1 MIKKW
6 IIEENNN
13 EKIEYIKEKFELNH
27 LTAKILSNRNILGKE
42 MDYNDI
48 RKFLNPTRN
57 DFYDP
62 FLLPDMEK
70 AIDRIEEAITKN
82 EKILIYGDY
91 DADGITSTT
100 LLTKFFKDIGI
111 NVENYIPNRLTEGYG
126 LNNKAIDK
134 IKEKETKLI
143 ITVDCGITSIKE
155 IEYAKKLGIDVIITD
170 HHEPSEEIPK
180 AIAIIDAKR
189 KNNKYPFNQLA
200 GCGIAFKLTQALS
213 IKRNLNENIYLKNL
227 DIVAIGTISDLVPIV
242 DENRVIVK
250 LGLMLLKQTKNI
262 GLKLLLKKSQI
273 KEIDS
278 TSISFGITPRIN
290 AAGRLGNQYDSLE
303 LFITENYEKA
313 ENLAEKLNSYNLERQ
328 KIGNKIYEEAL
339 LQLKDKEN
347 NCIILGK
354 ENWHHGIIGIVSSKI
369 TEKFYKPSILV
380 YFEGEKAIGSGRS
393 IEGFDLYKAISSS
406 KQYLSA
412 FGGHTMACGLSLLKK
427 DFEKFKSSVEKY
439 TNEKLDLSKQEQK
452 IIIDYIIKDD
462 DLEIDKIK
470 ELSILKPYGEQNPE
484 PIIMYQNLEIIG
496 IRTLSENKHIKLL
509 LKNKDN
515 VKIDVI
521 GFNLG
526 ELAEIY
532 KIGDKINIIGNIE
545 INTFNGKDTIQIRL
559 IDIKYNN

>member
-62 FLLPDMEK
+62 FLLLDMEK

-380 YFEGEKAIGSGRS
+380 CFEGEKAIGSGRS

-559 IDIKYNN
+559 IDIKDNN

>member
-6 IIEENNN
+6 IIEENDN

-134 IKEKETKLI
+134 IKEKGTKLI

-155 IEYAKKLGIDVIITD
+155 IEYAKKFGIDVIITD

-380 YFEGEKAIGSGRS
+380 CFEGEKAIGSGRS

-559 IDIKYNN
+559 IDIKDNN

>member
-134 IKEKETKLI
+134 IKEKGTKLI

-155 IEYAKKLGIDVIITD
+155 IEYAKKFGIDVIITD

-380 YFEGEKAIGSGRS
+380 CFEGEKAIGSGRS
-393 IEGFDLYKAISSS
+393 IEGFDLYKAILSS

-559 IDIKYNN
+559 IDIKDNN

>member
-134 IKEKETKLI
+134 IKEKGTKLI

-380 YFEGEKAIGSGRS
+380 CFEGEKAIGSGRS

-452 IIIDYIIKDD
+452 II
-462 DLEIDKIK
+462 IDKIK

-559 IDIKYNN
+559 IDIKDNN

>member
-1 MIKKW
+1 M
-6 IIEENNN
+6 
-13 EKIEYIKEKFELNH
+13 
-27 LTAKILSNRNILGKE
+27 
-42 MDYNDI
+42 
-48 RKFLNPTRN
+48 
-57 DFYDP
+57 
-62 FLLPDMEK
+62 
-70 AIDRIEEAITKN
+70 
-82 EKILIYGDY
+82 
-91 DADGITSTT
+91 
-100 LLTKFFKDIGI
+100 
-111 NVENYIPNRLTEGYG
+111 
-126 LNNKAIDK
+126 
-134 IKEKETKLI
+134 
-143 ITVDCGITSIKE
+143 
-155 IEYAKKLGIDVIITD
+155 
-170 HHEPSEEIPK
+170 
-180 AIAIIDAKR
+180 
-189 KNNKYPFNQLA
+189 
-200 GCGIAFKLTQALS
+200 
-213 IKRNLNENIYLKNL
+213 
-227 DIVAIGTISDLVPIV
+227 
-242 DENRVIVK
+242 
-250 LGLMLLKQTKNI
+250 
-262 GLKLLLKKSQI
+262 
-273 KEIDS
+273 
-278 TSISFGITPRIN
+278 
-290 AAGRLGNQYDSLE
+290 
-303 LFITENYEKA
+303 
-313 ENLAEKLNSYNLERQ
+313 
-328 KIGNKIYEEAL
+328 
-339 LQLKDKEN
+339 KDKEN

-380 YFEGEKAIGSGRS
+380 CFEGEKAIGSGRS

-452 IIIDYIIKDD
+452 IIIDYIIKDY

-559 IDIKYNN
+559 IDIKDNN

>member
-354 ENWHHGIIGIVSSKI
+354 ENWNHGIIGIVSSKI

-380 YFEGEKAIGSGRS
+380 CFEGEKAIGSGRS

-559 IDIKYNN
+559 IDIKDNN